1 MTLQEKTQVNGL
13 LENGLKSLDDYETII
28 TKDAEIVLYPNQHG
42 GQVFVLNVD
51 SNTSVRTI
59 FKLPPWITQKALR
72 ILERNSNYGM
82 EGSQLLEKE
91 TIRRKQEEKI
101 NKLSDEIKF
110 AKKDIEMI
118 RHDVKTILSILK
130 GDQNN

>member
-1 MTLQEKTQVNGL
+1 
-13 LENGLKSLDDYETII
+13 
-28 TKDAEIVLYPNQHG
+28 
-42 GQVFVLNVD
+42 
-51 SNTSVRTI
+51 
-59 FKLPPWITQKALR
+59 
-72 ILERNSNYGM
+72 M

>member
-1 MTLQEKTQVNGL
+1 
-13 LENGLKSLDDYETII
+13 
-28 TKDAEIVLYPNQHG
+28 
-42 GQVFVLNVD
+42 
-51 SNTSVRTI
+51 
-59 FKLPPWITQKALR
+59 
-72 ILERNSNYGM
+72 M

-130 GDQNN
+130 GDQNNWTNSDYRLFGLLT

>member
-1 MTLQEKTQVNGL
+1 MNGL
-13 LENGLKSLDDYETII
+13 LEDGLNSTNDYETLI
-28 TKDAEIVLYPNQHG
+28 TKDVEIVLYPNQHG
-42 GQVFVLNVD
+42 GQVFVLNAET
-51 SNTSVRTI
+51 NASVRTI

-72 ILERNSNYGM
+72 ILERTSNYGI

-110 AKKDIEMI
+110 SKKEIEMI
-118 RHDVKTILSILK
+118 RYDVKTILSILK
-130 GDQNN
+130 GDQNY